1 MRRFAL
7 AMVLGPALL
16 CLTSTGFAQA
26 DAGAKVTFTS
36 RAARLGQILPGL
48 AKAANV
54 PLEATAVMQG
64 EVLVISAKD
73 VLLKDLLDRIAAV
86 TSAEWKPMEGGGFRL
101 VQSNSLRGT
110 EERQALAARVAALQK
125 SVQDHLKKPDPTPAS
140 KDGKNTVSVSV
151 GTGSATASATGP
163 DGDAIYRI
171 ISRTDL
177 SGIATLG
184 SGERIVYSTQPTRM
198 QHAFTGNV
206 TDEINALVK
215 QHNAEVAKSGG
226 DTDAQLAEMP
236 DFVKKMAERMTKPIG
251 VVSKAILVV
260 SRMSFASVGMVS
272 TELRLYG
279 PDGKVAFS
287 MPGMLDMPGEGL
299 EGFVEDMGGLLPGTK
314 PTTPAPATTTTPV
327 DTSPD
332 TEAMLKAFQG
342 VSLQPNKGLPLTPDL
357 RMKIFHPDKYDP
369 LSFLVTDQVLSM
381 AKKLNKP
388 VVAQLPD
395 DAISMLSMVMPG
407 KKPTV
412 EDFQKNIEKKT
423 SLQLVPDGQWLIL
436 KPSKPAEARAS
447 RLDRD
452 ALAALMKVADEKG
465 LPSLDDIAAYSLK
478 APSPMEGGLGQ
489 MYALL
494 FVPGIMSNGMMGITN
509 WETMRFYG
517 SLDPSARN
525 TLFSGGQIPFSG
537 LTSYQQL
544 QVSKMVY
551 GAMPALEVDDPN
563 KKDDGMGAMGN
574 LMKAFTGGGGDY
586 QEEPTELL
594 PTGLPGNGF
603 VKLALSKEP
612 FATPVVPDGS
622 TLPGTMAVMDAEMLA
637 TFRMLKE
644 NQEFASFSAMIP
656 SPDKVR
662 VGERTSLAFTFQ
674 VAPKVAAH
682 QTLNDNRL
690 PSDAAV
696 VTMANLPDGFQKLIG
711 AKLDAVKKS
720 PLGALGA
727 LMGGMGGKI
736 KP

>member
-7 AMVLGPALL
+7 AMVLGPALF
-16 CLTSTGFAQA
+16 CLTPSGFAQA
-26 DAGAKVTFTS
+26 DAGAKVTFTT
-36 RAARLGQILPGL
+36 RAARLEQILPGL

-64 EVLVISAKD
+64 EVLVISVKD
-73 VLLKDLLDRIAAV
+73 VPLKDLLDKIAAV
-86 TSAEWKPMEGGGFRL
+86 TSAEWKPIEGGGFRL

-125 SVQDHLKKPDPTPAS
+125 SVKDHLKKPEAPAPAG

-151 GTGSATASATGP
+151 STGSATASSMGP
-163 DGDAIYRI
+163 DNDAIYRI

-177 SGIATLG
+177 AGIAALG

-198 QHAFTGNV
+198 QRAFTGNV

-215 QHNAEVAKSGG
+215 QHNSEMAKNGG
-226 DTDAQLAEMP
+226 DVDAQLAQMP

-251 VVSKAILVV
+251 VVSKALLVV
-260 SRMSFASVGMVS
+260 SRMSFASFGMVS

-279 PDGKVAFS
+279 PDGKVAYS
-287 MPGMLDMPGEGL
+287 MPGMLDLPGEGL
-299 EGFVEDMGGLLPGTK
+299 GSLMENMDGLIPGAK
-314 PTTPAPATTTTPV
+314 TTPQPATTTPV
-327 DTSPD
+327 ETSPD
-332 TEAMLKAFQG
+332 TDAMLKAFQG
-342 VSLQPNKGLPLTPDL
+342 VSVQPNKGLPLSPDL
-357 RMKIFHPDKYDP
+357 RAKIFHPDKFDP

-388 VVAQLPD
+388 VVAELPD
-395 DAISMLSMVMPG
+395 DAVSMLTMVMPG

-412 EDFQKNIEKKT
+412 EDFEKNVERKA
-423 SLQLVPDGQWLIL
+423 SLQLVPDSQWLII
-436 KPSKPAEARAS
+436 KPAKPAEARAN

-452 ALAALMKVADEKG
+452 ALAALMKVTEEKG

-525 TLFSGGQIPFSG
+525 TLFSGGQIPFAG
-537 LTSYQQL
+537 FTSYQQQ
-544 QVSKMVY
+544 QVSKMIY

-574 LMKAFTGGGGDY
+574 IMKAFMGGGGDY

-594 PTGLPGNGF
+594 PNGLPGNGF
-603 VKLALSKEP
+603 VKVAVSKEP
-612 FATPVVPDGS
+612 FASPVVPDGS

-637 TFRMLKE
+637 TFKMLKE
-644 NQEFASFSAMIP
+644 NQEYAAFSAMIP

-662 VGERTSLAFTFQ
+662 VGEKTSLAFTFQ

-690 PSDAAV
+690 PSNAAV
-696 VTMANLPDGFQKLIG
+696 ISMSELPDSFQKLI
-711 AKLDAVKKS
+711 AFKMEAVKKS
-720 PLGALGA
+720 PLGALGSI
-727 LMGGMGGKI
+727 MGGLGGTI